1 MKRPIVA
8 KTYIILQVNSGS
20 ANASTYRARKL
31 SIDKPMAYM
40 FLSFVILNR
49 YCSSELHT
57 SVAEGGG
64 KPALWRL
71 LNVMGGGGGGQN
83 GGYFSTSLKRKRI
96 KN

>member
-1 MKRPIVA
+1 MSCLP
-8 KTYIILQVNSGS
+8 G
-20 ANASTYRARKL
+20 KL

-71 LNVMGGGGGGQN
+71 DVGRYTEWDGGGGVKMAAIFQH
-83 GGYFSTSLKRKRI
+83 R
-96 KN
+96 